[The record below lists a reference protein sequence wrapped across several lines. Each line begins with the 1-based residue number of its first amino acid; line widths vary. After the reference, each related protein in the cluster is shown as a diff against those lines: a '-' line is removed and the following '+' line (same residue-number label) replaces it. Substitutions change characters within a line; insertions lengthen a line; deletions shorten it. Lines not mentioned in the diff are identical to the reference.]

1 MSATSRTQSL
11 ASLARSVEPQTASK
25 EAFHVISDGKNPF
38 LVENEKTHRRP
49 SQVDRALHRIY
60 ATPRPVFGVNPVD
73 KFLARIYWSIRSLQ
87 FRLFYKDEGK
97 SLKRQIVLCSLTCD
111 HERGSQSAWF

>member
-1 MSATSRTQSL
+1 MGCRLLVASAEG
-11 ASLARSVEPQTASK
+11 AVPSK
-25 EAFHVISDGKNPF
+25 GKNPF

-87 FRLFYKDEGK
+87 FRLFYKDEEPFLHSTQTFSSKHGRNVK
-97 SLKRQIVLCSLTCD
+97 EVL
-111 HERGSQSAWF
+111 HR